1 MWYNCRKSTQNKGE
15 LLMKKINKLQNFFA
29 IATFVAALMA
39 CGVSLAAS
47 STFTA
52 ATDDD
57 NNGYNGTVTAGGDG
71 YAFTAEDSARYYK
84 FLYLNDDLLLDGAV
98 CAGSTNWYT
107 AYIGTYAWH
116 PVTVTVTNGARMV
129 TQRSRDIVFRGKG
142 GTIVVSEPTDA
153 PYTWA
158 AGSYSTTVL
167 GDKTLANII
176 GTVGYSSKFTLCS
189 DVTSDT
195 GTNDILRLLDHGTA
209 SMLFVSNQNANVA
222 ARILFEG
229 GELRSLEDGAKKFQ
243 VADGAKII
251 LQSVDGNPI
260 RLRTR
265 PWDYSL
271 FSGAGTLETA
281 GDGDFVLLQHT
292 DSAFTVTLGTDEG
305 GRIIWGHTGDLKLGG
320 RMRLKLT
327 SDDVLPHGEGK
338 GKVMIAVGEY
348 SGTKTTEA
356 TPLVIDLNGTANTV
370 NAIAIGGDSGYSK
383 WHVITNSSETV
394 ATLGL
399 DIWNTESEQRLHEL
413 MRDNVKLAANASST
427 IKFKKLG
434 AAKLMVIDPQATNVL
449 ESVAGTEVA
458 DGVLWFGDSYTL
470 TRPLMVSG
478 SGSIQVRE
486 DVQWTARTLNLS
498 AIDDA
503 DLSIGGLTVDTKYYY
518 GKTPTI
524 TKFRPAANGKLYLT
538 NVSGELPASY
548 TVPINLTTVV
558 DAENFA
564 SWKVYVNGAEAR
576 GYVPVYENGV
586 LKAKRKH
593 GLAIF
598 VR

>member
-1 MWYNCRKSTQNKGE
+1 MSIH
-15 LLMKKINKLQNFFA
+15 MVHSFFA
-29 IATFVAALMA
+29 ASLCGAALLTGR
-39 CGVSLAAS
+39 GVFAAAS
-47 STFTA
+47 EFTVTKVENDPYGA
-52 ATDDD
+52 YD
-57 NNGYNGTVTAGGDG
+57 GTVKAGGDG

-84 FLYLNDDLLLDGAV
+84 FLYLYDDLLLDGAK
-98 CAGSTNWYT
+98 CAGSTNWHT
-107 AYIGTYAWH
+107 VNIGYRALH

-129 TQRSRDIVFRGKG
+129 MQRGGTRYINFTGKG

-153 PYTWA
+153 PFEW
-158 AGSYSTTVL
+158 GHGGNITTVI
-167 GDKTLANII
+167 GDTYTNMI
-176 GTVGYSSKFTLCS
+176 GTVGYTSKFTLCN

-195 GTNDILRLLDHGTA
+195 GTDDILRLLAHGTA
-209 SMLFVSNQNANVA
+209 SYQFVSNQNANVA

-229 GELRSLEDGAKKFQ
+229 GELRSIYDDTTKFQ

-260 RLRTR
+260 KLRSYAYSR
-265 PWDYSL
+265 YSL
-271 FSGAGTLETA
+271 FEGAGTLETA
-281 GDGDFVLLQHT
+281 GDGDVVLLQH
-292 DSAFTVTLGTDEG
+292 SYAPAKTVTLGADEG
-305 GRIIWGHTGDLKLGG
+305 GRIVWGNTGNFKLGG
-320 RMRLKLT
+320 RMCLKLT

-348 SGTKTTEA
+348 SGTGTSA
-356 TPLVIDLNGTANTV
+356 ADPVVIDLNGTANTV
-370 NAIAIGGDSGYSK
+370 NGIAIGGNAGYSK
-383 WHVITNSSETV
+383 LNVITNSSETV

-413 MRDNVKLAANASST
+413 LSADVKLAANASST

-434 AAKLMVIDPQATNVL
+434 AAKLIVGHSQATNVL

-470 TRPLMVSG
+470 TRPLTVSG

-486 DVQWTARTLNLS
+486 DVQYARTLNLS
-498 AIDDA
+498 AIADA
-503 DLSIGGLTVDTKYYY
+503 DLSIGGLTVDTAYYY
-518 GKTPTI
+518 GKIPTI

-538 NVSGELPASY
+538 NVSGELASNY

-564 SWKVYVNGAEAR
+564 SWKVYVNGTETR
-576 GYVPVYENGV
+576 GFVPEYVNGV
-586 LKAKRKH
+586 LKAKFKN
-593 GLAIF
+593 GLTIF